1 MNAAEN
7 RSLHGLSP
15 ALPLTL
21 LHCDVYGCA
30 CFTQWGFMFTK
41 FSRTVAIE
49 CGRAEGG
56 PSGARVLCQRAS
68 FVVRGAAYGNTRST
82 TRRTSSDLLH
92 APTWSGPASRAAR
105 QSE

>member
-56 PSGARVLCQRAS
+56 PHPSPPI
-68 FVVRGAAYGNTRST
+68 
-82 TRRTSSDLLH
+82 RRRKQQMQAGQ
-92 APTWSGPASRAAR
+92 APDAW
-105 QSE
+105 